1 MKTKHLLIS
10 LTLGLGLM
18 LALLLAL
25 NSAEG
30 LALSGPPAVGPR
42 VALAQAGTGVI
53 RVATSGTDVPT
64 CGGESTPC
72 RTVQYAVNQASSGDS
87 VLVATG
93 TYSDIHLAVFGTI
106 TQVVYVDRSL
116 TIRGGYN
123 SNFTA
128 WDPDLYPTTLDAR
141 GLGRV
146 VYITGGL
153 TVTLDS
159 LRIVNGSGERGGE
172 VNPDPYIYPV
182 GSGGGVHSDARF
194 LTVRNCVIM
203 SNTAHNEAHSGTA
216 GGGGIYQGCAQVG
229 SYCSYAPT
237 LVMEDSSIISNTAD
251 YNGGGIFV
259 EGGGVPGTG
268 DVTIRDVQFT
278 GNRSN
283 EDGGGVYACY
293 SSLTLLDSDFV
304 HNVAWDDD
312 PVDPNDSG
320 GGLYLIEGG
329 PVLLDG
335 NTFVS
340 NTADIGGGLFVR
352 DVTLTMTDNLIQ
364 DNISYH
370 YAGGTGVYQCAAY
383 LSDNTFEDNR
393 SEGWG
398 GGLEVTWG
406 DLTLTHNAF
415 QGNTASDDGGGFYGG
430 GLHDGHTYTITYN
443 LFQGNVA
450 ALSGSATGGGARL
463 LNGALGEK
471 GWIIFSHNRVIDNV
485 ASAGPTGANGG
496 RGGGVHVT
504 GPALVSDNLFQ
515 NNWAS
520 SAPPQG
526 GYYYGGYGG
535 ALYLM
540 GKGTPETGIQVT
552 GNRFLDNHAT
562 RNAGVNNTSE
572 AFGGAVFVHYNSVV
586 TMTNNIFAGNEH
598 CAECTGWFAEWYR
611 GGGAVAVEG
620 SHYASPPDTY
630 LYLYHNTFVS
640 NQSSA
645 VRCGHA
651 ASTVMSHNIFADH
664 DTDVLNVRMYD
675 YVCPVTTLD
684 YTLWWPSKEVRVDDI
699 DNQCSLPLTTHD
711 FTGDPDFVDA
721 SQDDYHLGAA
731 SQAVDRGPGVGVL
744 ADIDGHPRPIGAGY
758 DLGADEYTCMDFSS
772 SCKTAVPEQAAVGET
787 VTFTLVLRNAGSA
800 DSPATLLHDP
810 IPTATTYVSGSAQAT
825 SGTLDDTDGI
835 AWQGNVGAGQS
846 VTITFQ
852 VTIAQEGVIQNIAT
866 LTDTYNTV
874 RQFSAWINRPHV
886 YLPLVMRNR

>member
-1 MKTKHLLIS
+1 MNEKRTLAAALSVMLCLIA
-10 LTLGLGLM
+10 
-18 LALLLAL
+18 LAGVMLLLGRPVRA
-25 NSAEG
+25 NGSARYVSP
-30 LALSGPPAVGPR
+30 SGDDIGDCTNP
-42 VALAQAGTGVI
+42 
-53 RVATSGTDVPT
+53 S
-64 CGGESTPC
+64 SPC
-72 RTVQYAVNQASSGDS
+72 RTLQYAVGQATTGDEIRVS
-87 VLVATG
+87 TG
-93 TYSDIHLAVFGTI
+93 VYTDVHRMANI
-106 TQVVYVDRSL
+106 TQVVYLDRSL
-116 TIRGGYN
+116 VVRGGY
-123 SNFTA
+123 SSDFSA
-128 WDPDLYPTTLDAR
+128 VEPDLYPTTLDAR

-146 VYITGGL
+146 VFITKGL
-153 TVTLDS
+153 TVTLDG

-172 VNPDPYIYPV
+172 VNPDPYLYPV
-182 GSGGGVHSDARF
+182 GSGGGVRSEARF

-203 SNTAHNEAHSGTA
+203 SNTAHYEAHSGTA
-216 GGGGIYQGCAQVG
+216 GGGGIYQGCAQSG
-229 SYCSYAPT
+229 SYCSYTPT
-237 LVMEDSSIISNTAD
+237 LVVEDSRFVSNTAD
-251 YNGGGIFV
+251 YNGGGLFV
-259 EGGGVPGTG
+259 EGGGIPGIG

-283 EDGGGVYACY
+283 ENGGGVYACY

-320 GGLYLIEGG
+320 GGLYLVDGG

-340 NTADIGGGLFVR
+340 NTADVGGGLFVR
-352 DVTLTMTDNLIQ
+352 DVTLTMTDNFLQ
-364 DNISYH
+364 DNLSYH
-370 YAGGTGVYQCAAY
+370 YAGGAGVYQCAAY
-383 LSDNTFEDNR
+383 LADNNFQDNM
-393 SEGWG
+393 SEGWA

-406 DLTLTHNAF
+406 DLTLTRNTF
-415 QGNTASDDGGGFYGG
+415 RDNTADDNGGGFYGG

-450 ALSGSATGGGARL
+450 ALSGSGTGGGARL
-463 LNGALGEK
+463 LNGGLGEI

-515 NNWAS
+515 NNWGC
-520 SAPPQG
+520 SAPSQG

-620 SHYASPPDTY
+620 GHYASPPDTY
-630 LYLYHNTFVS
+630 LYLYHNTFVG

-645 VRCGHA
+645 VRNGHG
-651 ASTVMSHNIFADH
+651 ASVVMSHNLFADH
-664 DTDVLNVRMYD
+664 DTDVLNVRMYN
-675 YVCPVTTLD
+675 YVCPMTTLD
-684 YTLWWPSKEVRVDDI
+684 YTLWWPSKGVRVDDI
-699 DNQCSLPLTTHD
+699 DNQCSAPTTSHD
-711 FTGDPDFVDA
+711 FTGDPDFVDPGA
-721 SQDDYHLGAA
+721 DNYHLGAA
-731 SQAVDRGPGVGVL
+731 SQAIDRGPGVGVSE
-744 ADIDGHPRPIGAGY
+744 DIDGNPRPIGAGY
-758 DLGADEYTCMDFSS
+758 DLGADEYTGVDLSPS
-772 SCKTAVPEQAAVGET
+772 RKTAMPQEAGAGEV
-787 VTFTLVLRNAGSA
+787 VTFTILLYNGGNTDAGDSVLYDAI
-800 DSPATLLHDP
+800 P
-810 IPTATTYVSGSAQAT
+810 ISTTYVPGSVQAT
-825 SGTLDDTDGI
+825 SGAVSDTGGI
-835 AWQGNVGAGQS
+835 WWRGTVLAQGA

-852 VTIAQEGVIQNIAT
+852 VTLVEEVLIENTAVV
-866 LTDTYNTV
+866 TDGYGTPISLV
-874 RQFSAWINRPHV
+874 AWVNAKRS
-886 YLPLVMRNR
+886 YLPLVVRRWEP